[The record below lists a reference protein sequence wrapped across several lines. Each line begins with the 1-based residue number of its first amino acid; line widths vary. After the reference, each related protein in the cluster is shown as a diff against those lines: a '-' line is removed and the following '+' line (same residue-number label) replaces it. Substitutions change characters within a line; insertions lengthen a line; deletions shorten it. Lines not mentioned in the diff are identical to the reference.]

1 MPKKKNYTQQR
12 LKTAERLEKMGLT
25 KVAEVIRQRAAAPH
39 VPEIIYL
46 RQLRDRELRHTKD
59 AEDAA
64 AEAEYRDE
72 PRRGC

>member
-12 LKTAERLEKMGLT
+12 LKTAERLEKTGFT
-25 KVAEVIRQRAAAPH
+25 KVAEVIRQRVAAPH

-46 RQLRDRELRHTKD
+46 RQLRDRELRHSQD
-59 AEDAA
+59 PEQLA